1 MPDGLLIDLRRP
13 DMDLCCLIDSGER
26 LNAADLVTMVGDL
39 LERGTQRA
47 LQCGINMP
55 IGCITE
61 TKFHVKPLPHARIPI
76 VKLTLDPSP
85 ALPFGI
91 ACDIGFENRL
101 ALENTRLLMCYA
113 SIDPARVR
121 TMVLF
126 RTSSRCNHLHDLTE
140 LRHNSQSLEQTAV
153 CLNAPPS

>member
-1 MPDGLLIDLRRP
+1 
-13 DMDLCCLIDSGER
+13 MDLCCLIDSGER

-39 LERGTQRA
+39 LERGTQHA
-47 LQCGINMP
+47 LQYEINIP
-55 IGCITE
+55 IGCIAE

-126 RTSSRCNHLHDLTE
+126 RKFITSNRLHAPTKSWL
-140 LRHNSQSLEQTAV
+140 NSQSLEQAAV
-153 CLNAPPS
+153 CLNAP